1 MKAAIPWLLVGALA
15 LVSLQATCAQRALD
29 AANAELDSLRTEE
42 LAARTEA
49 AGWETRLVE
58 ETDGLEGQLREAIE
72 REALHVQEKAEL
84 AREVEALG
92 ARLTAVMDLYADAR
106 GQIVAH
112 AEVHQG
118 PEEYSDEYSPPLPDS
133 ITAPLDDGF
142 LTGRVAYFP
151 APQEFDLA
159 YQVHLA
165 LTAAVA
171 EAPDG
176 RGLLT
181 LMPEDP
187 RVALS
192 YGEVLFQ
199 RPEPVRFCGF
209 GQKLQWAGY
218 GALGSELL
226 QLAIEALT
234 P

>member
-1 MKAAIPWLLVGALA
+1 MRSAIPWA
-15 LVSLQATCAQRALD
+15 LVVALLWVAIQGQCAQRDLDDAREAL
-29 AANAELDSLRTEE
+29 AELRTEE
-42 LAARTEA
+42 LQARTEA
-49 AGWETRLVE
+49 RGWRTQLVQATSEMEAQLQDAQDRGALLE
-58 ETDGLEGQLREAIE
+58 E
-72 REALHVQEKAEL
+72 EKAEL

-112 AEVHQG
+112 AEVHQD
-118 PEEYSDEYSPPLPDS
+118 SAAVLPDS
-133 ITAPLDDGF
+133 ITAPVDDG
-142 LTGRVAYFP
+142 LLEGRVAYLP
-151 APQEFDLA
+151 PSQEFDLA

-199 RPEPVRFCGF
+199 RPEPVRVCGF

-218 GALGSELL
+218 GALSSELL